1 MPPFEMCYLKRRH
14 FMYQL
19 FPVVQFWQL
28 SLKIGSDLLW
38 GPGFIG
44 HMTFQEIQQFLKAG
58 VDEFPVGITPLA
70 VLLVEGAVRLPA
82 DIGVLQG
89 HAAALADQL
98 PGGTQQGVD
107 GDIKQPGEKF
117 QRLCVGH
124 CFAGLPAG
132 NCLTGHMHLFR
143 QLLLGESAL
152 GAQSQKDFFGIHI
165 DHHLARIVS
174 QREQKAKQLAV
185 APILFHAHIRHIS
198 F

>member
-1 MPPFEMCYLKRRH
+1 MYLH
-14 FMYQL
+14 LGL
-19 FPVVQFWQL
+19 FPVVQLWQL
-28 SLKIGSDLLW
+28 SFKVGSDLLR

-44 HMTFQEIQQFLKAG
+44 HVAFQEVQQFLKTR
-58 VDEFPVGITPLA
+58 VNEFPVGIAPLA
-70 VLLVEGAVRLPA
+70 VLLVEGTAWLPA

-132 NCLTGHMHLFR
+132 NRLTGHMHLFR

-152 GAQSQKDFFGIHI
+152 GAQSQKDFFGIHV

-174 QREQKAKQLAV
+174 QREQKATQLAV
-185 APILFHAHIRHIS
+185 APNSALLSH
-198 F
+198 